1 MIRLLMRVRE
11 GPTQPEIK
19 ARARAATETLWPCLF
34 QLHVG
39 GNKNQGNRT
48 GDRSIVKY

>member
-19 ARARAATETLWPCLF
+19 ARARAATETLMALPLPAARRRRQEPGKPNWG
-34 QLHVG
+34 QV
-39 GNKNQGNRT
+39 N
-48 GDRSIVKY
+48 S